1 MEHYFTTYIRTK
13 TVFKNRL
20 KHLKDYDTVKIYNY
34 ELDKLNV
41 NSGPLLFDLKVRGE
55 IWFDGQGNFR
65 AVRPGPIDPS
75 LLDRTKKRTEV
86 RAPLTPL
93 HKWMRDQL
101 LHVELDAPASSIPMY
116 FRALLDHHK
125 SQLDSFFTVD
135 AFSGRVEFIHLL
147 LT

>member
-1 MEHYFTTYIRTK
+1 MEHCFTTYIRTK

-65 AVRPGPIDPS
+65 AVR
-75 LLDRTKKRTEV
+75 
-86 RAPLTPL
+86 RAPSTL
-93 HKWMRDQL
+93 HCWIGLKRGL
-101 LHVELDAPASSIPMY
+101 KLGLP
-116 FRALLDHHK
+116 
-125 SQLDSFFTVD
+125 
-135 AFSGRVEFIHLL
+135 
-147 LT
+147 